1 VNDESQ
7 GSRLQSDGQP
17 QGQAAEKLPPPSIKK
32 SRSAAKRLA
41 ILGVILVLGGAVL
54 GQWLYTRYTNII
66 VYDAR
71 ISADVVAVSSR
82 VGGWITSMPVSEGQL
97 VTEGQ
102 PLILIDNRDS
112 RLRLKELDARLAGIE
127 SERREIET
135 QITMV
140 EAQTSGRVRAGE
152 AELAAARAVVA
163 GLATEVKQAESD
175 FIRAQSLLQRSVI
188 SKQRWESL
196 RTRYQTVQQLHLR
209 AKADVAKARAGL
221 QESQAGRR
229 QIEVLQNR
237 LTTLQHDHEQASVER
252 ERQRLDLDDRAV
264 KSALNGVVDKIFVDV
279 GEYVSGGQRVMM
291 IHNPDSIWINANVK
305 ETDIRDL
312 AIGAEAQIS
321 VDAYPDL
328 AVTGKV
334 VRIGHAATSQ
344 FALLPNPNPSGNF
357 TKITQRLPVKIAI
370 EQVDGHL
377 RPGMMVE
384 VMIAI
389 SRD

>member
-1 VNDESQ
+1 VNEASQ
-7 GSRLQSDGQP
+7 ANRLKSDGQQDGP
-17 QGQAAEKLPPPSIKK
+17 ASEKLPPQTPRK
-32 SRSAAKRLA
+32 SGSGAKRLA
-41 ILGVILVLGGAVL
+41 ILAVVLILGGAIL

-71 ISADVVAVSSR
+71 ISSDVVAVSSR
-82 VGGWITSMPVSEGQL
+82 VGGWITAMPVSEGQ
-97 VTEGQ
+97 VVKVSE
-102 PLILIDNRDS
+102 PLILIDDRDS
-112 RLRLKELDARLAGIE
+112 RLRLKELDARLASVE
-127 SERREIET
+127 SESREIDTEMS
-135 QITMV
+135 MV
-140 EAQTSGRVRAGE
+140 EAQTSGRVRAGQ
-152 AELAAARAVVA
+152 AALAASKAVVA
-163 GLATEVKQAESD
+163 GLITEVKQAESD
-175 FIRAQSLLQRSVI
+175 FTRAQSLLKRSVI

-196 RTRYQTVQQLHLR
+196 RTRYRRAQQHLLR
-209 AKADVAKARAGL
+209 ARADVAEAQAILQEARANR
-221 QESQAGRR
+221 Q
-229 QIEVLQNR
+229 QIEVLRNR
-237 LTTLQHDHEQASVER
+237 QATLQHAREKISI
-252 ERQRLDLDDRAV
+252 ERQRQHLDLDDRAV
-264 KSALNGVVDKIFVDV
+264 KSALNGVVDRIFVDV

-291 IHNPDSIWINANVK
+291 IHDPDSIWINANIK

-312 AIGAEAQIS
+312 VVGAEAKITI
-321 VDAYPDL
+321 DAYPDL

-370 EQVDGHL
+370 DQVDGLL